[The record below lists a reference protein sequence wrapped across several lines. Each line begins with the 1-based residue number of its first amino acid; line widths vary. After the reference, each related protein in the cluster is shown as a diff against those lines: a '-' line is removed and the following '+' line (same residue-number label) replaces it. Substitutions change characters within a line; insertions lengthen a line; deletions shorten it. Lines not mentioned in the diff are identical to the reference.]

1 MASSETR
8 TPGSRRAISLHSP
21 STLRTPIIH
30 HPLGSG
36 GGYLPPGAWLYQL
49 QTSLDL
55 RGHSSRPRG
64 GGHLR
69 GIKTPTPLP
78 APTRAGFQELGD
90 RGKQRV
96 KVARTERGNKRRRP
110 RRPTVRGPASPPS
123 PRGVKGARAAALLA
137 SRGPPPP
144 PPPAHLTCDTELAGT
159 GIRL

>member
-8 TPGSRRAISLHSP
+8 IPGSRRAISFHFP

-36 GGYLPPGAWLYQL
+36 GGCLPPRAWLYQL

-64 GGHLR
+64 GGPLR
-69 GIKTPTPLP
+69 GIKTPTPPLP

-110 RRPTVRGPASPPS
+110 RSPTVRGPASPPS
-123 PRGVKGARAAALLA
+123 PRGVTGARAAALLA
-137 SRGPPPP
+137 SRGPPP